1 MGAIFLN
8 KGIKNAK
15 MVKLEKNWAEV
26 KKTLKNRGIFHT
38 FCQGHLLRKMISHK
52 STVSKYMRLYYTVP
66 FVRDYFIERQYL
78 HSKDELM
85 WLCAFI
91 NEVVKEQMIQKTGIL

>member
-1 MGAIFLN
+1 
-8 KGIKNAK
+8 
-15 MVKLEKNWAEV
+15 
-26 KKTLKNRGIFHT
+26 
-38 FCQGHLLRKMISHK
+38 
-52 STVSKYMRLYYTVP
+52 MRLYYTVP

>member
-15 MVKLEKNWAEV
+15 MVKLEKNWAEM
-26 KKTLKNRGIFHT
+26 KKTLKNRGIFHI

-66 FVRDYFIERQYL
+66 FVRDYFIER
-78 HSKDELM
+78 
-85 WLCAFI
+85 
-91 NEVVKEQMIQKTGIL
+91 